1 MQKWSVKPGD
11 LVRYEPPKV
20 FLNFAHEMKRG
31 DLGMFLRDPFGDGQY
46 AVVVTGSGSVLAMT
60 KYLRKVDESQVI

>member
-1 MQKWSVKPGD
+1 MKPGD

-20 FLNFAHEMKRG
+20 FLNLAPEMKRG

-46 AVVVTGSGSVLAMT
+46 ALITAGSGSVLAMT
-60 KYLRKVDESQVI
+60 KYLRLVDESQVV